1 MRRIMTWFMS
11 TVTILVLLFG
21 YHTSTSGAFG
31 TAGTASSVSPPNG
44 GTGQSKPTTGARVTT
59 GPVVPTQWGP
69 VQVQVT
75 VDGGVITD
83 VTPLQYPTGNSTDD
97 QINGYALPIL
107 IDQTMQAQGANI
119 DMVSGATVT
128 STGYIQ
134 SLQAALD
141 RAGVS

>member
-1 MRRIMTWFMS
+1 MRRIATWFMS

-21 YHTSTSGAFG
+21 YHTSTSSAFG
-31 TAGTASSVSPPNG
+31 TPGAATAISPPAG
-44 GTGQSKPTTGARVTT
+44 GSGQSKPTTSTRVVT
-59 GPVVPTQWGP
+59 GPTVRTQWGP

-75 VDGGVITD
+75 VDGQRITD
-83 VTPLQYPTGNSTDD
+83 VTPLQYPMGTSMDG

-107 IDQTMQAQGANI
+107 MNETMQAQSANI

-128 STGYIQ
+128 SAGYIQ

-141 RAGVS
+141 QVGLS